1 MSPTSCSYLNNLTL
15 DWYRFIDIGGVLY
28 KYIGSLFHLYAE
40 GNSEPCHILFAFSWY
55 LFFFL
60 YSFSISGFSWELI
73 FLYSIY
79 KAGYS
84 SYLLFWYSICFS
96 QCSCYFAFWY
106 IILLSGFS
114 WYLHFTYNSVSL
126 QNFLDTLLFFFICN
140 IWCSILLTFF
150 LFVLFYRFF
159 LIIISPFHFL
169 FWIFIFSFWKIKI
182 SLPVCW
188 QPPLFQWT
196 FYGTPGIDN
205 AVNFHK

>member
-1 MSPTSCSYLNNLTL
+1 MLKEVLNLVTSFLSFLG
-15 DWYRFIDIGGVLY
+15 I
-28 KYIGSLFHLYAE
+28 S
-40 GNSEPCHILFAFSWY
+40 
-55 LFFFL
+55 FFW
-60 YSFSISGFSWELI
+60 YSFSISGFSSELI

-84 SYLLFWYSICFS
+84 SCLLFWYFVCFS
-96 QCSCYFAFWY
+96 QCFWYFAFWY

-114 WYLHFTYNSVSL
+114 WYLNFTYNSVSL
-126 QNFLDTLLFFFICN
+126 QNFIDTLLFFFICN

-150 LFVLFYRFF
+150 LFVLFYKFF

-188 QPPLFQWT
+188 QPPLFSMKIWWHSWDLQCC
-196 FYGTPGIDN
+196 
-205 AVNFHK
+205 KLS

>member
-1 MSPTSCSYLNNLTL
+1 MAYCTNT
-15 DWYRFIDIGGVLY
+15 
-28 KYIGSLFHLYAE
+28 IGSLFHLYTE
-40 GNSEPCHILFAFSWY
+40 GNSEPCHILLAFSWY
-55 LFFFL
+55 LFF
-60 YSFSISGFSWELI
+60 LI
-73 FLYSIY
+73 FFQHFWIFLGANLFIFYLQGRIFFVPPFLIFCLFFTMLLVLCFLIY
-79 KAGYS
+79 
-84 SYLLFWYSICFS
+84 
-96 QCSCYFAFWY
+96 YFTLW
-106 IILLSGFS
+106 IS

-188 QPPLFQWT
+188 QPPLFSMNILWHSWDWQCC
-196 FYGTPGIDN
+196 
-205 AVNFHK
+205 KLS